1 MMFCTGENEILL
13 YNQIIEKHP
22 YLDDFKK
29 HYIDLC
35 CWCYINQRDDFF
47 RIINESETM
56 KNDFNDL
63 RDCFTDTPKVTL

>member
-1 MMFCTGENEILL
+1 MMFCTEQNEIDL
-13 YNQIIEKHP
+13 YNQIIEKRP

-56 KNDFNDL
+56 KNDLNDL
-63 RDCFTDTPKVTL
+63 RDCFTDTPTVTL

>member
-1 MMFCTGENEILL
+1 MMFCTEQIEIDL
-13 YNQIIEKHP
+13 YNQIMERRP

-35 CWCYINQRDDFF
+35 CWCYINNKEDFM

-56 KNDFNDL
+56 KNDLDDL
-63 RDCFTDTPKVTL
+63 KDCFTDMSKIEL

>member
-1 MMFCTGENEILL
+1 MFCTEQNEIDL
-13 YNQIIEKHP
+13 YNQIMDRRP

-35 CWCYINQRDDFF
+35 CWCYINNKEDFM

-56 KNDFNDL
+56 KNDLNDL
-63 RDCFTDTPKVTL
+63 KDCFTDSPKIEL